1 MLNKIIS
8 FIFTR
13 TTNNNEGSAPE
24 RNVAPPLHKSTLEPH
39 LSNQNVVRETKARS
53 TPSSSNYPKKKVSND
68 SSPELKGITPHK
80 ILKFLRGSQGFD
92 RSVTWCINNIIP
104 ARSLGAI
111 VAPSS
116 SLKSFIAIDLACS
129 ISAGTN
135 WCGNNV
141 TQGATLYVAAEG
153 ALGASRRIR
162 GWEIKN
168 GIDAKNLF
176 VLDHSIFLT
185 SHADKSALISKITS
199 IEKENNV
206 KFTLIILDTLA
217 RNFSG
222 DENTQKDMG
231 EFINECDSLKSEIEC
246 SVLLIHHT
254 GKDTSKGGRGSS
266 SLRAA
271 CDYEFQIQRIHNTHS
286 ANFICTKQK
295 DAEEHPPIEICL
307 ETINLGIFDDEGGEI
322 TTLVKSSDAIVKQ
335 TTNNELANRI
345 VLFIEDQP
353 DGKTTRK
360 QLREH
365 LYPLQDKLEDKE
377 RKQLQRA
384 ISELLRSD
392 RIRIAQQ
399 GKRAEDGDEISVL

>member
-8 FIFTR
+8 FFFTR
-13 TTNNNEGSAPE
+13 TTNNNEGSASE
-24 RNVAPPLHKSTLEPH
+24 RNVAPPLHKNKLEPH
-39 LSNQNVVRETKARS
+39 LSNQNVVRETKDRS
-53 TPSSSNYPKKKVSND
+53 TPSTSNSPKKKVIND
-68 SSPELKGITPHK
+68 SSPESKNITPHK
-80 ILKFLRGSQGFD
+80 VLRFLRGSQGFD

-129 ISAGTN
+129 ISAGMD
-135 WCGNNV
+135 WCGNSV

-168 GIDAKNLF
+168 DVDAKNLF

-185 SHADKSALISKITS
+185 SHADKSALISMITS

-231 EFINECDSLKSEIEC
+231 EFINECDSLKSEIGC

-295 DAEEHPPIEICL
+295 DAEEHPPVEICL
-307 ETINLGIFDDEGGEI
+307 ETINLGIFDDEGIEI
-322 TTLVKSSDAIVKQ
+322 TTLVKSSDSIVKQ
-335 TTNNELANRI
+335 TTNNELANRMF
-345 VLFIEDQP
+345 LFIEEQP

-360 QLREH
+360 QMREH
-365 LYPLQDKLEDKE
+365 LYPLQDKLDDKE

-384 ISELLRSD
+384 ITELLRSD